1 MAFLINS
8 TRLTRV
14 DIGGE
19 DFTDQTLDI
28 SLSDSSGVKN
38 GLIATDGEI
47 SLGYR
52 PGGKIN
58 EDYGRNHFSRGM
70 QIDIFVTY
78 PDGTEEKHP
87 RGRLYIIDS
96 KFDPQKESIILSV
109 GCKMALHAL
118 DGDISEIK
126 DLPNFYL
133 PSTRQNYS
141 SISAAL
147 AAESRIAWYDRDG
160 LLQSAKLWEGE
171 GSDYSATAKWVSVF
185 GVTTLAISS
194 LDSSR
199 SISSGKS
206 SGNPYSGGDPDNI
219 ELTYQYAPRL
229 IDGETGFPADEEGG
243 FIKEEVSTSESKYYT
258 QYPVIFY
265 AREPSNTGED
275 EGTSDGIPDL
285 ETVGL
290 PEMDKGLESPRPSD
304 CAQEFSE
311 SDNPASADNK
321 PGGGAGNG
329 DTNCMSGMTTV
340 RTPLYVGVESSSE
353 TTNFYGGPGGAL
365 SKVVSVKRGPAL
377 EANNQYYGDL
387 YQLCRQ
393 SWATRCNPNGYC
405 GTDAGT
411 KQLELSRSV
420 QLTEYNPDGSVKT
433 VTTDE
438 YKPLLT
444 AASTDNWRAGV
455 VDGVMT
461 SFRSLGFAETT
472 FFRDSR
478 NVVEYQYPENGTYRK
493 TTSYQSIRSRGPSN
507 KLDSNYLDAING
519 VVKTTVDS
527 STSNVINEDQPQSQ
541 VSPEPSSL
549 SDVSIVAFPS
559 HDLPG
564 TDSSLKP
571 LVYKESVP
579 YPFWIIAGSNMSW
592 EQSLSEY
599 EDYTRRNIK
608 GASLGLRLGESLRQE
623 IASEWK
629 PNTSFRYH
637 DPRYNILISMRSN
650 AQTWSMTPEECVMTV
665 DGMAVGFSNGQVNIP
680 DNIVGVTTAILP

>member
-14 DIGGE
+14 NIGGE
-19 DFTDQTLDI
+19 DFTDQTLAI

-52 PGGKIN
+52 PGEDSN
-58 EDYGRNHFSRGM
+58 EDYGRNKFSRGM
-70 QIDIFVTY
+70 QIDVFVTY

-87 RGRLYIIDS
+87 RGRLYVVDS
-96 KFDPQKESIILSV
+96 KFNPQEESIVLSV

-118 DGDISEIK
+118 DGDISEII
-126 DLPNFYL
+126 DLPNLYL

-171 GSDYSATAKWVSVF
+171 GSGYSAAAKWVSVF
-185 GVTTLAISS
+185 GVTTLAIAS

-199 SISSGKS
+199 SINSGGG
-206 SGNPYSGGDPDNI
+206 SGNPYAGGDPDNI
-219 ELTYQYAPRL
+219 ELTYQYALRP
-229 IDGETGFPADEEGG
+229 IDGETGLSAGEEGE
-243 FIKEEVSTSESKYYT
+243 FIQEDVNTSESTYYT
-258 QYPVIFY
+258 QYPAIFY
-265 AREPSNTGED
+265 TREPSDLDFD
-275 EGTSDGIPDL
+275 EGGGGGIPNLD
-285 ETVGL
+285 TVGL

-311 SDNPASADNK
+311 SDNPASADSN

-329 DTNCMSGMTTV
+329 DTNCMSGMATV
-340 RTPLYVGVESSSE
+340 RTPLYVGVHSSSE
-353 TTNFYGGPGGAL
+353 TRSIYGGPGGAL

-377 EANNQYYGDL
+377 EANRQYYGDL

-393 SWATRCNPNGYC
+393 SWATQCNPNGYC
-405 GTDAGT
+405 GTDSGT
-411 KQLELSRSV
+411 KQLELSNSV
-420 QLTEYNPDGSVKT
+420 QLTEFNSDGSVKT

-438 YKPLLT
+438 YQPLLT
-444 AASTDNWRAGV
+444 AASADNWRAGV
-455 VDGVMT
+455 VEDKVVG
-461 SFRSLGFAETT
+461 FRSLGFAETT
-472 FFRDSR
+472 FFRNSR
-478 NVVEYQYPENGTYRK
+478 KVVEYEYPENSTYRK
-493 TTSYQSIRSRGPSN
+493 TTSYQSIISRGPSN
-507 KLDSNYLDAING
+507 RLDSNYLDAING
-519 VVKTTVDS
+519 VVKTTVDR
-527 STSNVINEDQPQSQ
+527 STSNVINEDLPQSQ
-541 VSPEPSSL
+541 LSPEPPSVT
-549 SDVSIVAFPS
+549 DISIIAFPS
-559 HDLPG
+559 HNLPG
-564 TDSSLKP
+564 IDSSLKP
-571 LVYKESVP
+571 LVYKESLP
-579 YPFWIIAGSNMSW
+579 YPFWIVAGSNMSW

-608 GASLGLRLGESLRQE
+608 GASLGLRLGESLRRE
-623 IASEWK
+623 IASEWT
-629 PNTSFRYH
+629 PNASFRYH
-637 DPRYNILISMRSN
+637 DPRYNILMSMRSN